1 MKGYIIRQ
9 MLADNK
15 IKVNDIAKQ
24 LGVSHV
30 AVSKVIHGKSRSNR
44 VSNAIAKA
52 VNKSVSDLWPE
63 EED

>member
-44 VSNAIAKA
+44 VSNAIAAA
-52 VNKSVSDLWPE
+52 VNKPVADLWPE